1 MSAFRLSVKWIAAC
15 LMLVAVPLITVAQT
29 APPAGASDT
38 FYCSGLVGLSKD
50 QTASI
55 SYTNM
60 SREVK
65 DVRFYFFDADG
76 SLLKS
81 SSGRVSPGQSLS
93 SELSYRELRI
103 AEAGA
108 ARVRG
113 TVRLTT
119 PPEPDADPP
128 SPDANPPQPDLG
140 ASSLYVFDEVTS
152 KVTFGLLLP
161 AIRSPRV
168 YFPLND

>member
-15 LMLVAVPLITVAQT
+15 LMLAAIPLITVAQT
-29 APPAGASDT
+29 TPLAGTSDT
-38 FYCSGLVGLSKD
+38 FYCSGLIGLSKD

-60 SREVK
+60 DREVK

-81 SSGRVSPGQSLS
+81 SSARVSPGQSLGL
-93 SELSYRELRI
+93 ELSYRELRI
-103 AEAGA
+103 PEGGL
-108 ARVRG
+108 ARIRG

-119 PPEPDADPP
+119 PPEPDATPP
-128 SPDANPPQPDLG
+128 EPDLG
-140 ASSLYVFDEVTS
+140 MSSLNIFDEATS
-152 KVTFGLLLP
+152 RVTFGLLLP
-161 AIRSPRV
+161 AVRSSRI
-168 YFPLND
+168 YFPFND